1 MKQSIVY
8 ELERGNLLT
17 LTGMRGRELRV
28 ESGQVWLTEEAQ
40 PHDNVLFSSQ
50 TYRARSGQHLVI
62 EALAATRLSVPE
74 DAGVSDVHL
83 GLRGAWA
90 LAHAV
95 LAGLRNRGARL
106 QLGRAA

>member
-8 ELERGNLLT
+8 ELESGNLLT

-40 PHDNVLFSSQ
+40 PQDNVLYSSQ
-50 TYRARSGQHLVI
+50 TYRARSGQHVVI
-62 EALAATRLSVPE
+62 EALAPTRLTVPE
-74 DAGVSDVHL
+74 TATVGDLQL
-83 GLRGAWA
+83 GLRGAWSWVR
-90 LAHAV
+90 AV
-95 LAGLRNRGARL
+95 LTTVRNRGARL

>member
-50 TYRARSGQHLVI
+50 TYRARSGQHVVI
-62 EALAATRLSVPE
+62 EALAPTRLAVPE
-74 DAGVSDVHL
+74 DAAVSDLQL
-83 GLRGAWA
+83 GLRGAWSW
-90 LAHAV
+90 LHAV
-95 LAGLRNRGARL
+95 FATLRDRGARL